1 MQERDTELV
10 VVGGGLA
17 GLTAALE
24 AGEAGIHVLLLEKM
38 DETGGSSAMS
48 SACLAFAGTD
58 LQRAQ
63 GIEDSDALLFQD
75 LREVGG
81 FENDERIVGAY
92 VLHQRDTYEWLRRKG
107 AEFSPVIEASSG
119 QSVPRVHTT
128 DPARCKTEL
137 VWLRVR
143 QRNQLLDRLRR
154 N

>member
-1 MQERDTELV
+1 MRWRGAATLANRLGSSCRVAPVLRHGFQSDQGLRRGAMQERDTELV

-24 AGEAGIHVLLLEKM
+24 AGGAGGHVLLLEKM

-81 FENDERIVGAY
+81 VEKD
-92 VLHQRDTYEWLRRKG
+92 QR
-107 AEFSPVIEASSG
+107 
-119 QSVPRVHTT
+119 
-128 DPARCKTEL
+128 
-137 VWLRVR
+137 
-143 QRNQLLDRLRR
+143 
-154 N
+154 

>member
-1 MQERDTELV
+1 MRWRGGGAPANRLGSSCRVAPILRHGFRSDQALRRGAMRERDAELV

-17 GLTAALE
+17 GVAAALE

-63 GIEDSDALLFQD
+63 GIEDSDELLFQD

-81 FENDERIVGAY
+81 VENDERIVGAY
-92 VLHQRDTYEWLRRKG
+92 
-107 AEFSPVIEASSG
+107 
-119 QSVPRVHTT
+119 
-128 DPARCKTEL
+128 
-137 VWLRVR
+137 
-143 QRNQLLDRLRR
+143 RLPQ
-154 N
+154 